1 MSASKLD
8 DCGSWELV
16 SWGASLVFSKP
27 VLVICVVIDEVVIVV
42 DVAPVVEATVLVY
55 SALVV
60 EAVVVEIVVV
70 LGNAAVVVVGPEA
83 CSLS

>member
-16 SWGASLVFSKP
+16 SWGVSLLFSKP
-27 VLVICVVIDEVVIVV
+27 VLVIGVVIDEDVIVV

-55 SALVV
+55 SAL
-60 EAVVVEIVVV
+60 VVVEIVVV